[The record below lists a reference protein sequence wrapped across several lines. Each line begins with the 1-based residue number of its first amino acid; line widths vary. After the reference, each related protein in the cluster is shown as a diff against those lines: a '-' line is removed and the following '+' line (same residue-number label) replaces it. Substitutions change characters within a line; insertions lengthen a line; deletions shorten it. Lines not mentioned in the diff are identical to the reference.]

1 MSKGI
6 MMSDAKI
13 LDESQKGFPHR
24 ESNLAEQLGV
34 SRGTL
39 RDLRGTLLTEDH
51 DWKTLKKRTCLSD
64 AAVRKLDDHLNPL
77 KNGAPAF
84 VQDAQPP
91 PLPAPASADAA
102 SASAATPGPIP
113 EGLVEAKNGT
123 EVFLVVYRANFRNHR
138 LIEAHL
144 PGADPLEQANIQRVR
159 VGSSANFIKGMVI
172 PCRHLE
178 ADYWELA
185 RPCPRW
191 RGRW

>member
-1 MSKGI
+1 M
-6 MMSDAKI
+6 KI

-24 ESNLAEQLGV
+24 ESNLAESFGV

-39 RDLRGTLLTEDH
+39 RDLRGTLLTEDQ

-64 AAVRKLDDHLNPL
+64 DAVRKLDEHLNSL

-91 PLPAPASADAA
+91 PLPAPTSADAA
-102 SASAATPGPIP
+102 SPNAATPGPSV
-113 EGLVEAKNGT
+113 ESLVEAKNGA
-123 EVFLVVYRANFRNHR
+123 EVFLVVHRANFRNPR

-144 PGADPLEQANIQRVR
+144 PGADPLDHANIQRVR
-159 VGSSANFIKGMVI
+159 VGSSANFIRGMVI

-178 ADYWELA
+178 LDYWELA

-191 RGRW
+191 KGRW